1 MGYDKH
7 MLVLHAQAGSGTAL
21 TGNREWVYTDTGGE
35 AASVYVA
42 GGYFTDAYDRGVRV
56 NDNIR
61 IRSLGAINKI
71 YEAYFSVSQDT
82 GATQGTVVLDT
93 D

>member
-1 MGYDKH
+1 MGYDAH
-7 MLVLHAQAGSGTAL
+7 MLTLQAQAMAGTAL
-21 TGNREWVYTDTGGE
+21 TGNRDWLYTDTGGE

-42 GGYFTDAYDRGVRV
+42 DGYFTDAKDRGVKV
-56 NDNIR
+56 NDNLR
-61 IRSLGAINKI
+61 IRDLGNNKI
-71 YEAYFSVSQDT
+71 YDAYFSVVQDP